1 MMPCREQDGGGMSEQ
16 VPVSV
21 GRSIVAALAC
31 SWALAG
37 FVTLVIYMLVS
48 GDAPVNDAQALT
60 FETILPYIA
69 IGFAAQLVDG
79 SLGIG
84 FGIITGLALAGL
96 GVPTTLAATSI
107 RTVEGFVCG
116 ASALSHVWF
125 RNVDWRIFSLLVTP
139 GIVGSLAGAFL
150 ASRFDISFARLA
162 VYLYLIVVSGLV
174 LWRIWRG
181 TMRSRRSEE
190 IGVLGLAGGFFDMA
204 GGAGWGPVVAGNLL
218 LQGVEPRRVVGT
230 VAVSEFFV
238 TIAISVLLI
247 GVLGTMAFT
256 TAAIGLLIGGVAAAP
271 LAAFVTR
278 QIEARWLALAIA
290 GLLLVLA
297 TGGLARFVGLF

>member
-1 MMPCREQDGGGMSEQ
+1 MSER

-21 GRSIVAALAC
+21 GRSIVAAVAC

-37 FVTLVIYMLVS
+37 FVTLIIYMLVS
-48 GDAPVNDAQALT
+48 DDAPVKSDLALSLDALLPFIAL
-60 FETILPYIA
+60 
-69 IGFAAQLVDG
+69 GFAAQLVDG

-84 FGIITGLALAGL
+84 FGIITNVVMISWGI
-96 GVPTTLAATSI
+96 PPNMTATSI

-116 ASALSHVWF
+116 ASAISHTWL

-139 GIVGSLAGAFL
+139 GIIGSLAGAFI
-150 ASRFDISFARLA
+150 STRFDIGFARPA
-162 VYLYLIVVSGLV
+162 VYLYLIVVSGLI
-174 LWRIWRG
+174 LWRVWR
-181 TMRSRRSEE
+181 RSLRTRQSEE
-190 IGVLGLAGGFFDMA
+190 IGFLGLAGGFFDIA
-204 GGAGWGPVVAGNLL
+204 GGGGWGPIVAGNLL
-218 LQGVEPRRVVGT
+218 LQGVDPRKVVGT

-271 LAAFVTR
+271 LAAFAVKRVPSRLLT
-278 QIEARWLALAIA
+278 IGIA

-297 TGGLARFVGLF
+297 AGGLARAARLF

>member
-1 MMPCREQDGGGMSEQ
+1 MSEP

-37 FVTLVIYMLVS
+37 FVTLIIYMLVS
-48 GDAPVNDAQALT
+48 DDAPVKMDMALT
-60 FETILPYIA
+60 AEASLPFIA
-69 IGFAAQLVDG
+69 VGFAAQLVDG

-84 FGIITGLALAGL
+84 FGIITNLALIAFGL
-96 GVPTTLAATSI
+96 PPQLAATSI

-116 ASALSHVWF
+116 ASAISHAWL

-139 GIVGSLAGAFL
+139 GIIGSLAGAFI
-150 ASRFDISFARLA
+150 ASRFDIAFARPA
-162 VYLYLIVVSGLV
+162 VYLYLIAVAGLI
-174 LWRIWRG
+174 LWRVWR
-181 TMRSRRSEE
+181 RRLVARQSEE
-190 IGVLGLAGGFFDMA
+190 IGFLGLAGGFFDIA
-204 GGAGWGPVVAGNLL
+204 GGGGWGPIVAGNLL
-218 LQGVEPRRVVGT
+218 LQGVEPRKVVGT

-271 LAAFVTR
+271 LAAFAAKRLPAPLLRIAV
-278 QIEARWLALAIA
+278 A

-297 TGGLARFVGLF
+297 LGGLARFARLV